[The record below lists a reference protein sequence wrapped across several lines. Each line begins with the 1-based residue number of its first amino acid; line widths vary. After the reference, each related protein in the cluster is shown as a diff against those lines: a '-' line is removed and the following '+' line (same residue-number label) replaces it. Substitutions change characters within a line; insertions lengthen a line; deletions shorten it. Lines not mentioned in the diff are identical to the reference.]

1 MEGEHFNK
9 LKPSTIPMAKIHYHL
24 SDESDQDSSTTAT
37 HIFILLQ
44 FLLKNQIIDPYLT
57 TMWDHTYGSAKH
69 YRCTSAIYLPSCLAL

>member
-1 MEGEHFNK
+1 
-9 LKPSTIPMAKIHYHL
+9 MAKIHYHL

-57 TMWDHTYGSAKH
+57 IMWDHTYGSAKH